1 MWALVLGCVVGGL
14 ECWLVISCDLW
25 VVGEHGL
32 AGGYYVFGVVAI
44 NLVSGCFQVVDGPF
58 CGGFCVSRGRVA
70 EVDGA
75 RVGVFVVVESFEL
88 SDSRGLFESF
98 ELSGCWSLFEALKLG
113 CCGSGFD
120 SGCGLYGW
128 CAFDSRN
135 GSEFGVEIGN
145 F

>member
-1 MWALVLGCVVGGL
+1 MWELVLGCVGGGL
-14 ECWLVISCDLW
+14 ECWLVISCDLGM
-25 VVGEHGL
+25 VGEDGL

-70 EVDGA
+70 EVDGT

-88 SDSRGLFESF
+88 CDSGGLFESF

-120 SGCGLYGW
+120 CGCGLYGW

-135 GSEFGVEIGN
+135 GSKFGVEVGN